1 MTAANLSA
9 ERRRELLHYDME
21 TGVITW
27 RVRSNSRVTAG
38 DVAGYI
44 RSNGYIAIQIDG
56 RLYFAHRLAWFFVM
70 GEWPKN
76 QIDHI
81 DGKKTN
87 NRFANL
93 REATNAEN
101 GQNQRKAQSD
111 NKSSGLLGVSWHNPS
126 GNWRARI
133 SSMARN
139 DASDTST
146 QQNPHT
152 PHNIESKRRIHAFGT
167 I

>member
-133 SSMARN
+133 SLDGKERCLGYF
-139 DASDTST
+139 
-146 QQNPHT
+146 HT
-152 PHNIESKRRIHAFGT
+152 AESAHAAYIESKRRIHAFGT